1 MIGLS
6 SRLALSRLTA
16 NRSGLDALAVLAF
29 AVTSWLSLTVAGG
42 TWMFVE
48 RAAHPPEEFA
58 AFVAPTTPFSSPN
71 DVARYYVFLAII
83 ACSVLIIPILTLGG
97 AAARLGASGRA
108 RRLAALRL
116 LGMTGAE
123 VVLMSAIESVVLSVL
138 GVLVGALLFAVTLP
152 AWSLVTFQLVPI
164 DPSEM
169 VMPLWLAF
177 LVAGVIVILAALS
190 TLVGLRRVRISPLG
204 VARRTT
210 TPKLAGW
217 RVVALVI
224 AVGLFLLATQD
235 FDFLNSDL
243 MGILIPALFIAL
255 LLLAI
260 SVVGPFVIQLGSM
273 PLARTSNPA
282 TLIAARRLTSSPK
295 AAWRNVAAI
304 AVVALIA
311 TWSTILTAST
321 LSADDVAGSL
331 SVRDVHTGT
340 LITLAIGFVLAG
352 SSTLINQ
359 ASLAVDQ
366 GEQLIAL
373 ARIGTPRRV
382 FGRARMIQVA
392 YPIILTF
399 ALAMPVGA
407 LMSYPFTT
415 SSAEPLTLTFEP
427 FADLAIIIAA
437 GVALTLLAA
446 WACRPIETKILTAD
460 YRPND

>member
-6 SRLALSRLTA
+6 SRLALSRLTT
-16 NRSGLDALAVLAF
+16 NRSGLDALSVLAF

-58 AFVAPTTPFSSPN
+58 KFIAVATPGESPN
-71 DVARYYVFLAII
+71 DIARYYVFLAII

-97 AAARLGASGRA
+97 AAARLGASGRS

-116 LGMTGAE
+116 LGMTGTE
-123 VVLMSAIESVVLSVL
+123 VVLMSMIETVVLSVL
-138 GVLVGALLFAVTLP
+138 GILIGALLFAVTLP
-152 AWSLVTFQLVPI
+152 AWSLVSFQLVPI
-164 DPSEM
+164 EPSEM

-210 TPKLAGW
+210 APKLAGW

-224 AVGLFLLATQD
+224 AAGLFLLVTQD

-260 SVVGPFVIQLGSM
+260 SVVGPFVIQLGSR

-311 TWSTILTAST
+311 TWCTIVTASALPT
-321 LSADDVAGSL
+321 DDVGSL

-366 GEQLIAL
+366 SEQLIAL
-373 ARIGTPRRV
+373 ARIGTPRRI
-382 FGRARMIQVA
+382 FGRARMIQVV

-399 ALAMPVGA
+399 ALAIPVGA

-415 SSAEPLTLTFEP
+415 YSGEPMSLTFEP
-427 FADLAIIIAA
+427 FVDLAIIIAV

-446 WACRPIETKILTAD
+446 CACRPIESKILTAD